1 MSFLNMFNTNTPVT
15 PEAPATPVQPAVAPN
30 APPAPAAA
38 KLENQTPD
46 TTPVETPNTAP
57 NGVVPDNVNEAKT
70 PLDQYND
77 LWETPKQDKSTPA
90 EYKPEQLDPAK
101 LQEVMG
107 KAVLT
112 GAISPEL
119 QARITAGGEDAQ
131 VAMVEAMNNVA
142 QQTMMQSTVVANK
155 MMEQNSTKLMEAM
168 LAKIPGL
175 VKSQSVNNSLQETNP
190 IYSNP
195 AVAPVIDAVKAQMQ
209 IKYPNATTA
218 ELTGMAQKFVN
229 AMADTLNPV
238 IPEATQ
244 STSGDTDFSDWE
256 KM

>member
-1 MSFLNMFNTNTPVT
+1 MNMFTNMFSDNATQTPV
-15 PEAPATPVQPAVAPN
+15 APAATPAAATPAT
-30 APPAPAAA
+30 PAPAAA

-70 PLDQYND
+70 PLDQYSD
-77 LWETPKQDKSTPA
+77 LWETKPTDKNSPA

-112 GAISPEL
+112 GAITPEL
-119 QARITAGGEDAQ
+119 QARINAGGEDANT
-131 VAMVEAMNNVA
+131 AMVEAMNNVA

-155 MMEQNSTKLMEAM
+155 MMEQNSNKLMEAM

-190 IYSNP
+190 IFSSP

-209 IKYPNATTA
+209 IKHPNATTT
-218 ELTGMAQKFVN
+218 ELTTMAQNFVK
-229 AMADTLNPV
+229 AMSEQLNPAAPTELPGV
-238 IPEATQ
+238 TEQ
-244 STSGDTDFSDWE
+244 NDFSDWA
-256 KM
+256 